1 MRCSQ
6 LLHVPQRPMGW
17 SRDRGG
23 ASYSDDSSQSFEH
36 IALRSAVKELLELAR
51 GQFFCWRSADIAG
64 IAGGFEGEVASCRER
79 PVSEVRGMHDGG
91 TKQLHDQKACGP
103 NRGAE
108 TGSISV

>member
-1 MRCSQ
+1 MS
-6 LLHVPQRPMGW
+6 W

-64 IAGGFEGEVASCRER
+64 IAGGFESEVASCRER